1 MANGQPFTLGGVNF
15 ATLPTSVVTNTI
27 SSGSNRTALIGWGPP
42 SGTGVYGTAMPA
54 GTVSDEE
61 WAAFLRD
68 VVTPR
73 FPQGL
78 TSWPASG
85 QWRTGDGN
93 LAREASHVLNLV
105 HADDEA
111 TERAIQAIVSEYKE
125 QFRQEAIE
133 WRRRHPDL
141 GPPKEEAAHAQ

>member
-1 MANGQPFTLGGVNF
+1 MFRA
-15 ATLPTSVVTNTI
+15 SVLAA
-27 SSGSNRTALIGWGPP
+27 ALICGGCAHAP
-42 SGTGVYGTAMPA
+42 SPRCGAHERPSVDELIYFGTAMPG

-85 QWRTGDGN
+85 QWRSGDGS
-93 LAREASHVLNLV
+93 LSREASHVLNLV
-105 HADDEA
+105 HADDDA

-125 QFRQEAIE
+125 QFRQEAVL
-133 WRRRHPDL
+133 RVKTP
-141 GPPKEEAAHAQ
+141 ACVSF